1 MNKKELVQIAKLL
14 GLATSGKTVKALEDS
29 IEAKLAEM
37 AQVIF
42 PDSTDVVAPE
52 KEEVQDLPHH
62 EDMEIEDE
70 EEEELEVQESKIHR
84 GRHPIT
90 GKLIA

>member
-1 MNKKELVQIAKLL
+1 MNKQYLEFEKPIADL
-14 GLATSGKTVKALEDS
+14 
-29 IEAKLAEM
+29 EAKLAEM

-42 PDSTDVVAPE
+42 PE
-52 KEEVQDLPHH
+52 EEEVQDLPHH
-62 EDMEIEDE
+62 EDMEMDED
-70 EEEELEVQESKIHR
+70 EEEELEVQEKAKVHR